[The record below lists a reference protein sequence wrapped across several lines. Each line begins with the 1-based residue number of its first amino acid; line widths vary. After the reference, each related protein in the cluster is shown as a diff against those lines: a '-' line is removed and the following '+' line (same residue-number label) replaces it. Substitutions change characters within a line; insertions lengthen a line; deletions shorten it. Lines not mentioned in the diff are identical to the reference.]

1 MKVKERFDTLVLS
14 WCDRIQEAVAG
25 LIGKPFI
32 LAEPEF
38 RHAGKRELFAGDN
51 GTAILTHVGLE
62 GEAQGNGCVLVGI
75 EAAIALGGAR
85 LMLPDAEMDRLLADR
100 DYSGQV
106 QAAYSEL
113 ARTICDAAAAS
124 LAEQY
129 PNARLACGQQEIVD
143 AATVAMESD
152 QPIPDIPYGLI
163 SASMLLDGRPL
174 GPLRLV
180 LPAIPLGLEQT
191 DAAAAASD
199 DEALAAPVAPVDSQ
213 TPAVSAQQAKPEASR
228 RQELVDR
235 LLHSGMARICE
246 EMSVLLS
253 GVLEITPE
261 ENATVA
267 KAAFL
272 DQVGGRQVMTRMQ
285 IRGERQGEA
294 YVFVEHATAIYLG
307 GALIMLPETEL
318 EETVANG
325 ELQGDVREAYEE
337 VSDIVVSVYSA
348 LFTEQEPGGFG
359 LAQKSV
365 QLVDPAR
372 IDPDANGV
380 FPDQAYCLAAG
391 RIRYNGRDLGRL
403 QLLIPEEALVV
414 EDAPLP
420 AADGGIAAP
429 NPNAASAGKPAA
441 AGPAWPQPA
450 ERPDVVICTD
460 DDAEAGR
467 IADILAA
474 MGYLCRVLHF
484 KDQVHGVIHPGVR
497 IVFLVMRE
505 ASELGFGMAIKI
517 SSAGLSAP
525 LVAAAPNWTRTLV
538 LKAVKYGARDI
549 LVTPASL
556 EDVREKVEVNLATSA
571 A

>member
-1 MKVKERFDTLVLS
+1 
-14 WCDRIQEAVAG
+14 
-25 LIGKPFI
+25 
-32 LAEPEF
+32 
-38 RHAGKRELFAGDN
+38 
-51 GTAILTHVGLE
+51 
-62 GEAQGNGCVLVGI
+62 
-75 EAAIALGGAR
+75 
-85 LMLPDAEMDRLLADR
+85 
-100 DYSGQV
+100 
-106 QAAYSEL
+106 
-113 ARTICDAAAAS
+113 
-124 LAEQY
+124 
-129 PNARLACGQQEIVD
+129 
-143 AATVAMESD
+143 
-152 QPIPDIPYGLI
+152 
-163 SASMLLDGRPL
+163 
-174 GPLRLV
+174 
-180 LPAIPLGLEQT
+180 
-191 DAAAAASD
+191 
-199 DEALAAPVAPVDSQ
+199 
-213 TPAVSAQQAKPEASR
+213 
-228 RQELVDR
+228 VDR

-348 LFTEQEPGGFG
+348 LFEEQEPGGFG

-403 QLLIPEEALVV
+403 QLLIPEDALVV